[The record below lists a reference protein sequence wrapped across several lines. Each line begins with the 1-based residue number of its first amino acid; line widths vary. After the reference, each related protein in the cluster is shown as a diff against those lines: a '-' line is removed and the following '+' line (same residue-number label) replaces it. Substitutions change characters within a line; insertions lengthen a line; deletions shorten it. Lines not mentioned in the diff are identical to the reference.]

1 MIPVSKDKLSKL
13 KNIYIIYKNSCDEI
27 HIEQFPIVYI
37 NKNFVYFK
45 TNKCAELQ
53 KVRTKNVKEFF
64 PNEDNIDDISK
75 YGYNYFWFADCEKT
89 KEDISII
96 KLMAK
101 IKNQN
106 KKEKEIKDKI
116 SKYNNEIK
124 RLEKEL
130 NGLENGR

>member
-37 NKNFVYFK
+37 NKNFVYFVI
-45 TNKCAELQ
+45 NKNAELQ

-64 PNEDNIDDISK
+64 PNEDNIDDISI

-89 KEDISII
+89 KEEISTI

-106 KKEKEIKDKI
+106 KKAKEISNKIDKY
-116 SKYNNEIK
+116 SNEIE
-124 RLEKEL
+124 RLKKEL
-130 NGLENGR
+130 KGLENGR